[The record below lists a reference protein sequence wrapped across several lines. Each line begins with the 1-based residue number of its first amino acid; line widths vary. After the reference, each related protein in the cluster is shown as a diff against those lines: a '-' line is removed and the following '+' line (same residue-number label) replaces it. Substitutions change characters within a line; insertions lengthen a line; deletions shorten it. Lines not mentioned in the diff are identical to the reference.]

1 MGDQNV
7 GPTPSS
13 HTELSTPKLSV
24 TPVLDSCLPGL
35 LPRGG
40 CRPGCQWVQ
49 ELKGKQRKQMSGP
62 RAHVQGRGEGCQR
75 VPHVE
80 PRADE
85 RALHTG
91 APALEGLSLAAEKN
105 E

>member
-1 MGDQNV
+1 MGDRNV

-13 HTELSTPKLSV
+13 HPELS
-24 TPVLDSCLPGL
+24 LDSCLLSL
-35 LPRGG
+35 LPQGG
-40 CRPGCQWVQ
+40 CHPGCQWVQ
-49 ELKGKQRKQMSGP
+49 ELKGKRRKRMSGP

-80 PRADE
+80 SRADE

-91 APALEGLSLAAEKN
+91 APALEGLSLATEKD